1 MMIPA
6 TGSLR
11 KTWFYVIS
19 ILFVLANA
27 MMLWNEQY
35 WFMLVPAA
43 LWFVFFITF
52 SIDKSLLFITFIT
65 PLSVLIDVEQLGIS
79 FTLPTEPLLLG
90 MMLLFYLK
98 LLIERRYDVRA
109 LYHPIS
115 LTICFY
121 LLWMV
126 FTTIS
131 SSMPLTSFKFF
142 LSNLWFITCFYFIA
156 LQLFKKRENM
166 QLWLWLYLVP
176 LIFVILW
183 SIYNHSTYGF
193 TKQASYWASE
203 PFVMNHGIYGAM
215 IAFFFPMIVVY
226 MFNLKVFTNRP
237 LTSFLILV
245 LLVIFTAGI
254 ILSYTRAAWLGVA
267 AALGFYVWLR
277 LKLRFWTLLTTLGAI
292 ALLFFSFQTQI
303 TMALMENKTD
313 SADDLGQHVKS
324 ISNVR
329 TDASNLERLNRWAS
343 GWRMLEERPWLG
355 WGPGTYMFQYA
366 PFQKPN
372 EKTII
377 STNAADVG
385 GIHSEYLNPLVEMGI
400 PGFVLFILIIGFAL
414 QRAMWL
420 YYHLQDPYIKN
431 TLLIVMLG
439 LATYLTHGVLNDY
452 LDIDKTALL
461 YWSFLAM
468 ITAIDVYHR
477 NGDPSGQPSNPGN
490 EGSAQ

>member
-1 MMIPA
+1 
-6 TGSLR
+6 
-11 KTWFYVIS
+11 
-19 ILFVLANA
+19 
-27 MMLWNEQY
+27 
-35 WFMLVPAA
+35 
-43 LWFVFFITF
+43 
-52 SIDKSLLFITFIT
+52 
-65 PLSVLIDVEQLGIS
+65 
-79 FTLPTEPLLLG
+79 
-90 MMLLFYLK
+90 
-98 LLIERRYDVRA
+98 
-109 LYHPIS
+109 
-115 LTICFY
+115 
-121 LLWMV
+121 
-126 FTTIS
+126 
-131 SSMPLTSFKFF
+131 
-142 LSNLWFITCFYFIA
+142 
-156 LQLFKKRENM
+156 M

-176 LIFVILW
+176 LIFIILW

-226 MFNLKVFTNRP
+226 MFNLKAFTNRP
-237 LTSFLILV
+237 LMSFLMLV
-245 LLVIFTAGI
+245 LLVIFTAGL

-267 AALGFYVWLR
+267 AAMGFYVWLR
-277 LKLRFWTLLTTLGAI
+277 LKLRFWTLLTTLGSI

-400 PGFVLFILIIGFAL
+400 PGFVLFLLIIGFSL
-414 QRAMWL
+414 QRAMSL
-420 YYHLQDPYIKN
+420 YYRLQDPYIKN
-431 TLLIVMLG
+431 TLLIAMLG
-439 LATYLTHGVLNDY
+439 LATYLTHGILNDY

-468 ITAIDVYHR
+468 ITAIDVYHSH
-477 NGDPSGQPSNPGN
+477 DETPQQLPSPGN
-490 EGSAQ
+490 EG

>member
-1 MMIPA
+1 MPETSIN
-6 TGSLR
+6 LR
-11 KTWFYVIS
+11 KSWFYGIG
-19 ILFVLANA
+19 ILFVLFNSI
-27 MMLWNEQY
+27 MIWQEQY
-35 WFMLVPAA
+35 WFMLLPMA
-43 LWFVFFITF
+43 LWFVYFVTF
-52 SIDKSLLFITFIT
+52 SIDRSLLFITFVT

-79 FTLPTEPLLLG
+79 FTLPTEPLLFG
-90 MMLLFYLK
+90 MMLLFLLK
-98 LLIERRYDVRA
+98 LLIEGRYDLKA
-109 LYHPIS
+109 FYHPIS
-115 LTICFY
+115 LTITFY

-142 LSNLWFITCFYFIA
+142 LSNLWFIVCFYFIA
-156 LQLFKKRENM
+156 LQLFRKKENIHLFM
-166 QLWLWLYLVP
+166 WLYLIP
-176 LIFVILW
+176 LTFVIIW

-215 IAFFFPMIVVY
+215 IAFFVPMITVY
-226 MFNLKVFTNRP
+226 LFRLPLFTKRP
-237 LTSFLILV
+237 LMSFV
-245 LLVIFTAGI
+245 MLLLLLIFTAGL
-254 ILSYTRAAWLGVA
+254 ILSYTRAAWLGVIA
-267 AALGFYVWLR
+267 AGGFYLLLR
-277 LKLRFWTLLTTLGAI
+277 LKFRFWTLLATLGLGVI
-292 ALLFFSFQTQI
+292 LFFSFQTDI
-303 TMALMENKTD
+303 MMKLMKNKTD
-313 SADDLGQHVKS
+313 SHDDLGQHVKS

-343 GWRMLEERPWLG
+343 GLRMLEERPWLG

-400 PGFVLFILIIGFAL
+400 PGFILFMSIIAYAL
-414 QRAMWL
+414 QRAMSL
-420 YYHLQDPYIKN
+420 YYKLRDQFLKQTI
-431 TLLIVMLG
+431 LIVMLG
-439 LATYLTHGVLNDY
+439 LITYLTHGVLNDY

-468 ITAIDVYHR
+468 ITAIDVYHQ
-477 NGDPSGQPSNPGN
+477 D
-490 EGSAQ
+490 EATASAPVAQTEEA

>member
-1 MMIPA
+1 MSQA

-27 MMLWNEQY
+27 MLVWHEQY

-43 LWFVFFITF
+43 LWFVFFVTF
-52 SIDKSLLFITFIT
+52 SIDKSLLFITFVT
-65 PLSVLIDVEQLGIS
+65 PLSLLVDVEQLGIS

-90 MMLLFYLK
+90 MMLIFYLK
-98 LLIERRYDVRA
+98 LLIERRYDTRA
-109 LYHPIS
+109 LYHPVS
-115 LTICFY
+115 LTIAFY
-121 LLWMV
+121 LLWMA

-156 LQLFKKRENM
+156 LQLFKKKENI

-176 LIFVILW
+176 LIFIILW
-183 SIYNHSTYGF
+183 SIFNHSTYGF

-203 PFVMNHGIYGAM
+203 PFVLNHGIYGAM

-226 MFNLKVFTNRP
+226 MFNLRVFTNRP
-237 LTSFLILV
+237 LMSFLMLV
-245 LLVIFTAGI
+245 LLVIFTTGI
-254 ILSYTRAAWLGVA
+254 ILSYTRAAWLGVV

-277 LKLRFWTLLTTLGAI
+277 LRLRFWTLIATLGSL

-313 SADDLGQHVKS
+313 SADDLGQHVQS

-400 PGFVLFILIIGFAL
+400 PGFVLFMLIIGFSL
-414 QRAMWL
+414 QRAMSL
-420 YYHLQDPYIKN
+420 YYRLQDPYIKN
-431 TLLIVMLG
+431 TLLIAMLG
-439 LATYLTHGVLNDY
+439 LVTYLTHGVLNDY

-468 ITAIDVYHR
+468 ITAIDVYHSQS
-477 NGDPSGQPSNPGN
+477 DLPEKLPSL
-490 EGSAQ
+490 GSVD

>member
-1 MMIPA
+1 MA
-6 TGSLR
+6 
-11 KTWFYVIS
+11 
-19 ILFVLANA
+19 
-27 MMLWNEQY
+27 
-35 WFMLVPAA
+35 
-43 LWFVFFITF
+43 
-52 SIDKSLLFITFIT
+52 
-65 PLSVLIDVEQLGIS
+65 
-79 FTLPTEPLLLG
+79 
-90 MMLLFYLK
+90 
-98 LLIERRYDVRA
+98 
-109 LYHPIS
+109 
-115 LTICFY
+115 
-121 LLWMV
+121 

-156 LQLFKKRENM
+156 LQLFKKKENI

-176 LIFVILW
+176 LIFIILW
-183 SIYNHSTYGF
+183 SIFNHSTYGF

-203 PFVMNHGIYGAM
+203 PFVLNHGIYGAM

-226 MFNLKVFTNRP
+226 MFNLRVFTNRP
-237 LTSFLILV
+237 LMSFLMLV
-245 LLVIFTAGI
+245 LLVIFTTGI

-277 LKLRFWTLLTTLGAI
+277 LRLRFWTLIATLGSL

-313 SADDLGQHVKS
+313 SADDLGQHVQS

-400 PGFVLFILIIGFAL
+400 PGFVLFMLIIGFSL
-414 QRAMWL
+414 QRAMSL
-420 YYHLQDPYIKN
+420 YYRLQDPYIKN
-431 TLLIVMLG
+431 TLLIAMLG
-439 LATYLTHGVLNDY
+439 LVTYLTHGVLNDY

-468 ITAIDVYHR
+468 ITAIDVYHSQ
-477 NGDPSGQPSNPGN
+477 SGP
-490 EGSAQ
+490 ARKAT

>member
-1 MMIPA
+1 MSQA

-27 MMLWNEQY
+27 MMVWQEQY

-43 LWFVFFITF
+43 LWFVFFVTF

-65 PLSVLIDVEQLGIS
+65 PLSVLIDVKQLGIS

-98 LLIERRYDVRA
+98 LLIERRYDTRA

-115 LTICFY
+115 LSIVFY

-156 LQLFKKRENM
+156 LQLFKKKENM
-166 QLWLWLYLVP
+166 QLWLWLYLTP
-176 LIFVILW
+176 LIFIIIW

-237 LTSFLILV
+237 LMSFLILV
-245 LLVIFTAGI
+245 LLVIFTAGL

-267 AALGFYVWLR
+267 AALGFYIWLR
-277 LKLRFWTLLTTLGAI
+277 LRLRFWTLLATLGSV

-313 SADDLGQHVKS
+313 SADDLGKHVKS

-400 PGFVLFILIIGFAL
+400 PGFVLFMLIIGFSL

-420 YYHLQDPYIKN
+420 YYRLKDPYIKN
-431 TLLIVMLG
+431 TLLIVLLG

-468 ITAIDVYHR
+468 ITAIDVYHSKEELPKQLP
-477 NGDPSGQPSNPGN
+477 NL
-490 EGSAQ
+490 GSED

>member
-1 MMIPA
+1 MSQA

-27 MMLWNEQY
+27 MLVWHEQY
-35 WFMLVPAA
+35 WFMLIPTA
-43 LWFVFFITF
+43 LWFVFFVTF
-52 SIDKSLLFITFIT
+52 SIDKSLLFITFVT
-65 PLSVLIDVEQLGIS
+65 PLSLLVDVEQLGIS

-90 MMLLFYLK
+90 MMLIFYLK
-98 LLIERRYDVRA
+98 LLIERRYDTRA
-109 LYHPIS
+109 LYHPVS
-115 LTICFY
+115 LTIVFY

-156 LQLFKKRENM
+156 LQLFKKKENIH
-166 QLWLWLYLVP
+166 LWLWLYLVP
-176 LIFVILW
+176 LIFIILW
-183 SIYNHSTYGF
+183 SIFNHSTYGF

-203 PFVMNHGIYGAM
+203 PFVLNHGIYGAM

-226 MFNLKVFTNRP
+226 MFNLRVFTNRP
-237 LTSFLILV
+237 LMSFLMLV
-245 LLVIFTAGI
+245 LLVIFTTGI
-254 ILSYTRAAWLGVA
+254 ILSYTRAAWLGVV
-267 AALGFYVWLR
+267 AALGFYAWLR
-277 LKLRFWTLLTTLGAI
+277 LRLRFWTLIATLGSL

-313 SADDLGQHVKS
+313 SADDLGQHVQS

-400 PGFVLFILIIGFAL
+400 PGFVLFLLIIGFSL
-414 QRAMWL
+414 QRAMSL
-420 YYHLQDPYIKN
+420 YDRLQDPYIKN
-431 TLLIVMLG
+431 TLLIAMLG
-439 LATYLTHGVLNDY
+439 LVTYLTHGVLNDY

-468 ITAIDVYHR
+468 ITAIDVYHSQS
-477 NGDPSGQPSNPGN
+477 DLPEKLPSL
-490 EGSAQ
+490 GSVD

>member
-1 MMIPA
+1 MSQAI
-6 TGSLR
+6 GSLR

-27 MMLWNEQY
+27 MMLWQEQY
-35 WFMLVPAA
+35 WFLLVPAA

-65 PLSVLIDVEQLGIS
+65 PLSILIDVEQLGIS

-98 LLIERRYDVRA
+98 LLIEGRYDTRA

-115 LTICFY
+115 LAIVFY
-121 LLWMV
+121 LLWMI

-156 LQLFKKRENM
+156 LQLFRKRENL
-166 QLWLWLYLVP
+166 QRWLWLYLLP
-176 LIFVILW
+176 LTFVILW

-226 MFNLKVFTNRP
+226 IFKLKVFTKRP
-237 LTSFLILV
+237 LMSFLMLV
-245 LLVIFTAGI
+245 LLVIFTVGI

-267 AALGFYVWLR
+267 AALGFYIWLQLR
-277 LKLRFWTLLTTLGAI
+277 LRFWTLLTTLGSLAVI
-292 ALLFFSFQTQI
+292 FFSFQTQI

-313 SADDLGQHVKS
+313 SADDLGQHVQS

-343 GWRMLEERPWLG
+343 GWRMLQERPWLG

-366 PFQKPN
+366 PFQKPD

-400 PGFVLFILIIGFAL
+400 PGFVLFMLIIGFSL
-414 QRAMWL
+414 QRAMSL
-420 YYHLQDPYIKN
+420 YYRLQDPYIKN
-431 TLLIVMLG
+431 TLLIAMLG

-468 ITAIDVYHR
+468 ITAIDVYHNDQAPYPNR
-477 NGDPSGQPSNPGN
+477 PNPGS
-490 EGSAQ
+490 GDLAP